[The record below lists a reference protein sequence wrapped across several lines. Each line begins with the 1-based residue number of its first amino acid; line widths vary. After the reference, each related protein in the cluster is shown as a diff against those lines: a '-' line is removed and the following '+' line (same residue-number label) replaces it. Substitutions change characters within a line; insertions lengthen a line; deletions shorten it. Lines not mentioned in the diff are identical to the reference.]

1 MFRMMVRADAGRGL
15 EIDRLNFLTDGIY
28 AIVMTLLV
36 LELKIPEGLASN
48 RVLPALIEAG
58 PKFAAFAISFSA
70 AAVGWSYA
78 YLAHSVIRRSNFT
91 HLIMT
96 LLSLMAASL
105 IPFASAVM
113 GSYPDS
119 PWGYEPYCVVIAA
132 LCAALTID
140 MFVNRDKLVDSRIDP
155 RIPTLLWGST
165 LACGLVAI
173 GSGVFGAFWSSSAM
187 FWVIVVV
194 SVLIWVDY
202 YYLSGWIGR
211 ELARI
216 ETGGGDPDA
225 GWARTAMRSGT

>member
-1 MFRMMVRADAGRGL
+1 MFRMTVRLDGGRGL

-36 LELKIPEGLASN
+36 LELKIPEGLAPD
-48 RVLPALIEAG
+48 RILPALIESG

-78 YLAHSVIRRSNFT
+78 YLAHSIMQRSNFT

-96 LLSLMAASL
+96 LLSLMSASL

-113 GSYPDS
+113 GSYPNS

-132 LCAALTID
+132 LCATLTID
-140 MFVNRDKLVDSRIDP
+140 MVVNRNKLVDPRID
-155 RIPTLLWGST
+155 RHIPTLLWVST
-165 LACGLVAI
+165 LACGLVAA
-173 GSGVFGAFWSSSAM
+173 GGGLFLAFWSPPAM

-194 SVLIWVDY
+194 SLLIWVDY
-202 YYLSGWIGR
+202 YYLSAWIGR
-211 ELARI
+211 EMKRVEEL
-216 ETGGGDPDA
+216 ETA
-225 GWARTAMRSGT
+225 